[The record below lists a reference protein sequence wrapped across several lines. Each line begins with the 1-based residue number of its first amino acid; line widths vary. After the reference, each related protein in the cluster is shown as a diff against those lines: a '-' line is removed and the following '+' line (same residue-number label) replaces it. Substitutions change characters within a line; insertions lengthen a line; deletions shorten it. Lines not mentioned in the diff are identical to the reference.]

1 MKRLIILFLGIT
13 SLCMFE
19 AHAHT
24 HLAAATPAD
33 EAVTSTPPEEIVL
46 EFNADVRLLAVTLED
61 ASAQTI
67 ALEPVSEALKDR
79 FTLAILAELSPGD
92 YLVTWRAVGAD
103 THVVSGKLHFSV
115 AAQDAVASR

>member
-1 MKRLIILFLGIT
+1 MKRLTILLLGMT

-24 HLAAATPAD
+24 RLAGATPAD
-33 EAVTSTPPEEIVL
+33 AAVTSPPPEAIVL

-67 ALEPVSEALKDR
+67 ALDPLSEALQQS
-79 FTLAILAELSPGD
+79 FTVAILSVLSPGD

-103 THVVSGKLHFSV
+103 THVVSGEIHFSV
-115 AAQDAVASR
+115 AAEDALASR

>member
-1 MKRLIILFLGIT
+1 MKRLIILFLGMT

-24 HLAAATPAD
+24 HLASATPAD

-67 ALEPVSEALKDR
+67 ALEPVSEALQDR
-79 FTLAILAELSPGD
+79 FTVAILAELSPGD
-92 YLVTWRAVGAD
+92 YLVTWRAVSAD
-103 THVVSGKLHFSV
+103 THVVSGMLHFSV
-115 AAQDAVASR
+115 AAQDALASR